1 MNLNINGNHESI
13 LAIDQNLQLTYSIEV
28 QSNSSISLDEY
39 EETKKL
45 SIMISKSFHKELRLF
60 CATEEITITELVA
73 TAVRKYI
80 DSKR

>member
-13 LAIDQNLQLTYSIEV
+13 LAIDQNKQIPYTIEV
-28 QSNSSISLDEY
+28 QSNSPISFDEY

-60 CATEEITITELVA
+60 CAIEEITITELVS
-73 TAVRKYI
+73 TAIRKYI
-80 DSKR
+80 DNKR

>member
-13 LAIDQNLQLTYSIEV
+13 LAIGQNKQITYSIEE
-28 QSNSSISLDEY
+28 QSNSLISLDEY

-60 CATEEITITELVA
+60 CAIEEITITELVA

-80 DSKR
+80 NSKR

>member
-13 LAIDQNLQLTYSIEV
+13 LAIDQNQQPTYSIEA

-60 CATEEITITELVA
+60 CAIEEITITELVT

-80 DSKR
+80 ENER